1 MAQAHRS
8 GTTTDRAAQLALDV
22 GDEARVGYRGPT
34 VCRIVG
40 ITYRQLDYWART
52 GLVEPGMRKA
62 EGSGTQRL
70 YSFDD
75 VVRLKVVKRL
85 LDTGVSL
92 QKVRLA
98 VDELV
103 ARGRSV
109 ADTTLISDG
118 RTVYAMTD
126 EREMLDLLRRG
137 QGVFAISLDPLVE
150 ELRGEVT
157 AFPTEQVDEP
167 ITAPSATEGD
177 TVEAVR

>member
-1 MAQAHRS
+1 MAQVRRS
-8 GTTTDRAAQLALDV
+8 GSSAEHAAQLALDV
-22 GDEARVGYRGPT
+22 GDVDRVGYRGPT

-75 VVRLKVVKRL
+75 IVRLKVVKRL

-118 RTVYAMTD
+118 RTVYALTD

-150 ELRGEVT
+150 ELRGEVA
-157 AFPTEQVDEP
+157 AFPTEQVDV
-167 ITAPSATEGD
+167 PSAGPTEEPD
-177 TVEAVR
+177 AAKAAH